1 MKARYWIIIMIIV
14 AVGALVCGYFLGSR
28 RGTDPGGTVV
38 IADPGETSPT
48 EPNKPG
54 DKPPAFD
61 CGNIWIEGGMLA
73 GNRFGVTAGDG
84 YNHAER
90 IFGLGVVTPPKHW
103 HIIQLSYA
111 PVFNLAAKQFRHN
124 LDAMYFYS
132 WEHVAVGAGVAAI
145 FDKTQLC
152 NIGPKIGIQAR
163 IEAK

>member
-1 MKARYWIIIMIIV
+1 MKWWHGLIIGLILGGIAAGV
-14 AVGALVCGYFLGSR
+14 PVYFLSR
-28 RGTDPGGTVV
+28 CNADPGGTVV
-38 IADPGETSPT
+38 IADPGKTGPT
-48 EPNKPG
+48 KPNKPG

-61 CGNIWIEGGMLA
+61 CGKIWIEGGMIA

-111 PVFNLAAKQFRHN
+111 PVFNLDLKQFRHGV
-124 LDAMYFYS
+124 DAMYFYS
-132 WEHVAVGAGVAAI
+132 WEHVAIGAGAGAV
-145 FDKTQLC
+145 FDKTRLYD
-152 NIGPKIGIQAR
+152 IGPKIGVQAR

>member
-1 MKARYWIIIMIIV
+1 MKWWHGLII
-14 AVGALVCGYFLGSR
+14 GLVLGGIAAGVPIYFLARCSA
-28 RGTDPGGTVV
+28 DPGGTVV
-38 IADPGETSPT
+38 ITDPSKTGPT
-48 EPNKPG
+48 EPNKPK

-61 CGNIWIEGGMLA
+61 CGKIWIKGGMLA

-111 PVFNLAAKQFRHN
+111 PMYNLDLKQFRHGV
-124 LDAMYFYS
+124 DAMYFYS
-132 WEHVAVGAGVAAI
+132 WEHVAIGAGAFAV
-145 FDKTQLC
+145 FDKSQLYD
-152 NIGPKIGIQAR
+152 IGPKIGVQAR